1 MIRLAVPDIRDD
13 DIARMVEVVRSGQ
26 LVQGKAVEEFEAAL
40 VAFSGIPYCAT
51 VSSGT
56 AALHLALLALGIGPG
71 DKVLVPA
78 FTYPATANVVELVG
92 ATVVLCD
99 VDPRSYVVTPE
110 TVEKVLSS
118 PGGRDIK
125 AIMLVH
131 EFGFPVEVKRI
142 AELAASRGIRVIEDA
157 ACALGTIADGFHPG
171 YYSDMACF
179 SFHPRK
185 AITTGEGGAMMSRN
199 VDLITLSK
207 RLRNHGTQPVNG
219 RMDFTEAGLNYR
231 LTNFQAALGI
241 NQISRFGQELALR
254 KEMVGTYCAL
264 LQGNESII
272 LPQISGGH
280 SWQSFMVV
288 LADGTREP
296 VKRLMIERG
305 VEVNLGAHAL
315 NCLSYFQGEY
325 HVDATSCPVSTKLY
339 NDGLVLPLH
348 GRMTPG
354 DQKQVSLA
362 LEQAV
367 LEATH
372 L

>member
-1 MIRLAVPDIRDD
+1 MAVPDIRDD

-40 VAFSGIPYCAT
+40 VAFSGIPHCAA

-56 AALHLALLALGIGPG
+56 SALHLALLALGIGPG

-78 FTYPATANVVELVG
+78 FTYPATANAVELVG
-92 ATVVLCD
+92 AKVLLCD
-99 VDPRSYVVTPE
+99 VDPQSYVVTPQA
-110 TVEKVLSS
+110 VEKALSS
-118 PGGRDIK
+118 PEGQDIK

-131 EFGFPVEVKRI
+131 EFGFPVEVKSI
-142 AELAASRGIRVIEDA
+142 AELAASRGIKVIEDA

-199 VDLITLSK
+199 AELVTLSK

-241 NQISRFGQELALR
+241 NQIARFGQELAVR
-254 KEMVGTYCAL
+254 KEMVEVYCAL
-264 LQGNESII
+264 LQDHASIG
-272 LPQISGGH
+272 LPRRSDGH

-288 LADGTREP
+288 LPDGVRERI
-296 VKRLMIERG
+296 KQLMIEQG

-315 NCLSYFQGEY
+315 NCLSYFE
-325 HVDATSCPVSTKLY
+325 ATYGVGAATCPVSTALY
-339 NDGLVLPLH
+339 HDGLVLPLH
-348 GRMTPG
+348 GRMSMRDIEDVAG
-354 DQKQVSLA
+354 KLLRSVS
-362 LEQAV
+362 ECCG
-367 LEATH
+367 
-372 L
+372 